1 MHFQPQVSLENGRVV
16 GVEALLRWTHPELG
30 EIVPADFIPVA
41 EDSGMILPIGEWV
54 LRSAVRQM
62 REWLDRGMS
71 PLVMAVNLSAIQFRQ
86 ANLPQLVSQ
95 ILDEAG
101 LPPGLLELELTE
113 GVAMENPLEAIAV
126 MNDLYRRGVRMS
138 IDDFG
143 TGYSSL
149 SYLKRFKVYK
159 LKIDKSFVRDI
170 SRDPEDEAIVEA
182 IIGLAESLGMQTIA
196 EGVETNEQS
205 AFLRAKG
212 CHEGQ
217 GYLYSRPMPAAEF
230 ERYARASGASLYRG

>member
-1 MHFQPQVSLENGRVV
+1 MTG
-16 GVEALLRWTHPELG
+16 PEGPDNLTSM
-30 EIVPADFIPVA
+30 E
-41 EDSGMILPIGEWV
+41 
-54 LRSAVRQM
+54 SATETIKRIFGGS
-62 REWLDRGMS
+62 DS
-71 PLVMAVNLSAIQFRQ
+71 PLGSQIADESTRYRALQKAVCPKPEQTRLIAVANQKGGVGKTTSAVNLSAAQFRRHDLINNVIN
-86 ANLPQLVSQ
+86 ALVLSDLDSQ
-95 ILDEAG
+95 W
-101 LPPGLLELELTE
+101 LELELTE